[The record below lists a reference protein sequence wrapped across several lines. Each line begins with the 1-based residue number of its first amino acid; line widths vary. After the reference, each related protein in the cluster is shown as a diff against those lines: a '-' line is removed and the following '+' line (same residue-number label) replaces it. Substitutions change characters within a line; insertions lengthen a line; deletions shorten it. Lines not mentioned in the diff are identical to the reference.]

1 MESLTRLDQTIVAV
15 IVVSL
20 VRVPLL
26 VMFVMVLR
34 PYLYYKFSRRFF
46 CVFLMKDV
54 ACSWIGIDTGTDLVS
69 TIVLHTRYQYSTSMV
84 VKMPP

>member
-1 MESLTRLDQTIVAV
+1 MESLARLDQTIVAV

-34 PYLYYKFSRRFF
+34 PYLYYKFVGVFF
-46 CVFLMKDV
+46 VFFLI
-54 ACSWIGIDTGTDLVS
+54 SWIS
-69 TIVLHTRYQYSTSMV
+69 QKY
-84 VKMPP
+84 